1 MQPSQ
6 ESGKITILR
15 QGKKRVRWGLFW
27 LRTPFARVGERGASR
42 EVSLAPRIERQ
53 VKGLSSYRALEVEVH
68 DNDVEK
74 ALRQLKKKINDEG
87 LFKTLKLKRSYEK
100 PSEYRRRKE
109 RESRRRRNRMMA
121 RRRQRER

>member
-1 MQPSQ
+1 MRRALSRFRRASPS
-6 ESGKITILR
+6 
-15 QGKKRVRWGLFW
+15 
-27 LRTPFARVGERGASR
+27 PARRGSFR
-42 EVSLAPRIERQ
+42 KVSPAPRIERQ

-109 RESRRRRNRMMA
+109 RESRRRRNRMLA

>member
-1 MQPSQ
+1 M
-6 ESGKITILR
+6 
-15 QGKKRVRWGLFW
+15 
-27 LRTPFARVGERGASR
+27 
-42 EVSLAPRIERQ
+42 SLAPRIERQ

>member
-1 MQPSQ
+1 MREKTRPTAGQNLRVQVQGLHPK
-6 ESGKITILR
+6 ERTVDILTI
-15 QGKKRVRWGLFW
+15 
-27 LRTPFARVGERGASR
+27 
-42 EVSLAPRIERQ
+42 
-53 VKGLSSYRALEVEVH
+53 YRALEVEVQ

-109 RESRRRRNRMMA
+109 RESRRRRNRMLA
-121 RRRQRER
+121 RRKQRER

>member
-1 MQPSQ
+1 MGKRGTQPSAEDRPAVAEVLLQ
-6 ESGKITILR
+6 DR
-15 QGKKRVRWGLFW
+15 GLAGM
-27 LRTPFARVGERGASR
+27 PN
-42 EVSLAPRIERQ
+42 IERK
-53 VKGLSSYRALEVEVH
+53 VNGLTSYRALEVEVH

-109 RESRRRRNRMMA
+109 RESRRRRNRMLA